1 MKRLFYGMALLFVVL
16 CGSRDLSS
24 ASELTDPSEP
34 SLHEAVWQAALLAVQ
49 QRGLSV
55 VSASFEEGH
64 IITTFAPLTSEALAQ
79 LALLPD
85 QGQSERWSGGEYR
98 YEVNLGNRLQGMR
111 VNVSAAIRAWERV
124 EQGLDRKTRQALQS
138 NRSLEQAFLNAFTEA
153 LRQGATE

>member
-1 MKRLFYGMALLFVVL
+1 MKRFFYGIVLLLVVL
-16 CGSRDLSS
+16 CGSLALSS
-24 ASELTDPSEP
+24 ASELTDSSEP

-64 IITTFAPLTSEALAQ
+64 ITTAFAPLTSEALSQ

-85 QGQSERWSGGEYR
+85 RDQFERWSGGEYR

-111 VNVSAAIRAWERV
+111 VNVSAEIRAWERV
-124 EQGLDRKTRQALQS
+124 EHSLDRKSGQALQS
-138 NRSLEQAFLNAFTEA
+138 NRSLEQAFLSAFTEA
-153 LRQGATE
+153 LRQGTTE